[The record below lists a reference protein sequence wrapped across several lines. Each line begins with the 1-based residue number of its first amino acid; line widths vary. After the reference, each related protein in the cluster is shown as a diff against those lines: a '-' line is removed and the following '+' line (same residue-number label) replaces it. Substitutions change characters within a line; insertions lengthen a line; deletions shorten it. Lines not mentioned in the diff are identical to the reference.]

1 MAVCKIPILQ
11 PPDVEGT
18 RVAYC
23 NKSDAYCQYVTKGK
37 VGKKGEVRQMM
48 VIQALIQAEK
58 GGWVWV

>member
-23 NKSDAYCQYVTKGK
+23 KKSDAYCQYVTKGK

-48 VIQALIQAEK
+48 VIQALRK
-58 GGWVWV
+58 RDG